1 MGVEGGDGGRSGLDW
16 CFDLGL
22 NVCLSEVC
30 LREHLYGNGMGPDA
44 LGGLVIGSHVSG
56 PVICRSALYP
66 QKVMT
71 CVATGDVDR
80 GLSEIPQMFCADGL
94 VCLVIG
100 SHGSGPICTGG
111 LVWFPIGFPVL
122 GSGL

>member
-1 MGVEGGDGGRSGLDW
+1 MDHG
-16 CFDLGL
+16 
-22 NVCLSEVC
+22 LSEILPVFC
-30 LREHLYGNGMGPDA
+30 TNVLDHHL
-44 LGGLVIGSHVSG
+44 IGCHVFGS
-56 PVICRSALYP
+56 VICTPVVCPEIGILCCPACCMR
-66 QKVMT
+66 
-71 CVATGDVDR
+71 DVDR

-111 LVWFPIGFPVL
+111 LVWSLIGFPVL